1 MSETKTLFHSAKE
14 GLIDIKP
21 VELKFIFNYEILS
34 YPLLGLI
41 IILFTYIV
49 YQTLKIKRAKRIVVS
64 PFHEARKKLEEF
76 VGLSISNKEQAEY
89 LAETLK
95 NYLHRKG
102 VKNALALDSRIEN
115 LILVNELS
123 KILNNI
129 ENTNI
134 SAANRIS
141 ESILEIL
148 KKFEEIEYT
157 LNKQGSNEI
166 IQNSYQVVNDL
177 IGEIEIQS
185 IKPKIKKKRSF
196 LSSKKNI
203 ARESH

>member
-1 MSETKTLFHSAKE
+1 MSEAKTLFHSAKE

-21 VELKFIFNYEILS
+21 VELKFIFNYEILN
-34 YPLLGLI
+34 YPLLALI
-41 IILFTYIV
+41 IFLFTYIV

-64 PFHEARKKLEEF
+64 PFQEARKKLEEF
-76 VGLSISNKEQAEY
+76 IGLSISNKEQAEY

-102 VKNALALDSRIEN
+102 IKNALALDSRIEN
-115 LILVNELS
+115 LILVQELCN
-123 KILNNI
+123 ILNNV

-177 IGEIEIQS
+177 IGEIDIQS
-185 IKPKIKKKRSF
+185 IKPKQKKKRSF

-203 ARESH
+203 ARESR

>member
-1 MSETKTLFHSAKE
+1 LC
-14 GLIDIKP
+14 
-21 VELKFIFNYEILS
+21 N
-34 YPLLGLI
+34 
-41 IILFTYIV
+41 
-49 YQTLKIKRAKRIVVS
+49 
-64 PFHEARKKLEEF
+64 
-76 VGLSISNKEQAEY
+76 
-89 LAETLK
+89 
-95 NYLHRKG
+95 
-102 VKNALALDSRIEN
+102 
-115 LILVNELS
+115 
-123 KILNNI
+123 ILNNV

-185 IKPKIKKKRSF
+185 IKPKQKKKRSF

-203 ARESH
+203 ARESR

>member
-89 LAETLK
+89 LAGTLK

-115 LILVNELS
+115 LILVQELS
-123 KILNNI
+123 NVLNSPDN
-129 ENTNI
+129 
-134 SAANRIS
+134 ADRIS
-141 ESILEIL
+141 NTVLDIL
-148 KKFEEIEYT
+148 KRLEEIEYT

-177 IGEIEIQS
+177 IGEVEIQS
-185 IKPKIKKKRSF
+185 IKPKQKKKRSF